1 MAGKFFSALCVF
13 LNIFLITFFCFQK
26 FTSFK
31 AWANIQLFLFLTNT
45 IGKKNK
51 KKVPL
56 TFYAFF
62 TESFSTK
69 NDTLGTFESHIHP
82 EYLKKLVFT
91 TS

>member
-1 MAGKFFSALCVF
+1 SVGKYTIVF
-13 LNIFLITFFCFQK
+13 IFDK
-26 FTSFK
+26 HY
-31 AWANIQLFLFLTNT
+31 W
-45 IGKKNK
+45 KKNK